1 MGLCT
6 QIRLMVISA
15 LELFAYFIAWSLFYF
30 AISHYIAKLSK
41 DKWVEWA
48 KSTESDEDLLI
59 ILDPIV
65 NEIEDRMHEKFEMF
79 QSSFFGSLGAAS
91 KKMDD
96 ATGQSTIKA
105 ITRDNPIMGLVAE
118 MLMKRQGLGNLLN
131 VADNPKEGSNKP
143 QTGPKL
149 GLGRV

>member
-1 MGLCT
+1 
-6 QIRLMVISA
+6 MVISA
-15 LELFAYFIAWSLFYF
+15 LELLAYFIAWSLFYF
-30 AISHYIAKLSK
+30 GISHYIAKLSK

-48 KSTESDEDLLI
+48 KSTESDEDLLL
-59 ILDPIV
+59 ILDPVV
-65 NEIEDRMHEKFEMF
+65 NEIDDRIHEKLEIF

-118 MLMKRQGLGNLLN
+118 MLMKRQGLGSLLN
-131 VADNPKEGSNKP
+131 VADSSNEGSNKP

-149 GLGRV
+149 GLERV

>member
-1 MGLCT
+1 L
-6 QIRLMVISA
+6 VISA
-15 LELFAYFIAWSLFYF
+15 LELLGYFIAWSLFYF

-41 DKWVEWA
+41 EKWVEWA

-65 NEIEDRMHEKFEMF
+65 NEIEDRMHEKLETF
-79 QSSFFGSLGAAS
+79 QASFFGSLGAAS
-91 KKMDD
+91 KKIDE

-105 ITRDNPIMGLVAE
+105 ITRESPIMGFVAD
-118 MLMKRQGLGNLLN
+118 MLMKRGGLGNLLN
-131 VADNPKEGSNKP
+131 AAESPNKGSNKP
-143 QTGPKL
+143 ETGPKL